1 MILSKDNLIHEQSKR
16 ITEIQTKLI
25 NQISDEESKVSLLIV
40 DNVETERSLRC
51 EQLKVKELGIKLKG
65 KKSEISKLNTKVSNQ
80 TKTNS
85 EQQIAMNAKC
95 KEIEKLKKEAKK
107 ISSEQTSKSELNKL
121 KSKIRSSSKLM
132 PDFCS

>member
-1 MILSKDNLIHEQSKR
+1 M
-16 ITEIQTKLI
+16 T
-25 NQISDEESKVSLLIV
+25 LLIV
-40 DNVETERSLRC
+40 DKTEAEQNLRC
-51 EQLKVKELGIKLKG
+51 EQLKVKELILKLKG

-95 KEIEKLKKEAKK
+95 KEIEKLEKEAKK
-107 ISSEQTSKSELNKL
+107 ISIDQTSKSELNKL
-121 KSKIRSSSKLM
+121 KSKIRPSSKLM